1 LKTLELVFILKYGDG
16 GVDLSPIADLLK
28 SQVFNLGK
36 FLKVDDT
43 IINAKPS
50 DGLYADSRSDEDQ
63 IGATYDELEWA
74 MKPRES
80 NSKISNRQKEVL
92 KIYRS
97 FNTKNKHKMEPI
109 PICIIPTDLL
119 TD

>member
-1 LKTLELVFILKYGDG
+1 
-16 GVDLSPIADLLK
+16 
-28 SQVFNLGK
+28 
-36 FLKVDDT
+36 
-43 IINAKPS
+43 
-50 DGLYADSRSDEDQ
+50 
-63 IGATYDELEWA
+63 
-74 MKPRES
+74 MKARES
-80 NSKISNRQKEVL
+80 NSKISDREKDVL